1 MTFTHEAVADIQGS
15 RLLMCV
21 KIFTKQAYE
30 EVFSLNLKLILFMSL
45 GTMWHWAV
53 SDTSKEQVA
62 STFMV

>member
-1 MTFTHEAVADIQGS
+1 
-15 RLLMCV
+15 MCV